1 MGARAVTRG
10 TDVPWK
16 IREFSLRKGGEPRTL
31 AELEIRTDVENEF
44 LFFSPSL
51 LYAVISRHFDR
62 PTDICYFG

>member
-16 IREFSLRKGGEPRTL
+16 IRQFSLRKGGEPRTL

-44 LFFSPSL
+44 FFLLLFCM
-51 LYAVISRHFDR
+51 R
-62 PTDICYFG
+62 